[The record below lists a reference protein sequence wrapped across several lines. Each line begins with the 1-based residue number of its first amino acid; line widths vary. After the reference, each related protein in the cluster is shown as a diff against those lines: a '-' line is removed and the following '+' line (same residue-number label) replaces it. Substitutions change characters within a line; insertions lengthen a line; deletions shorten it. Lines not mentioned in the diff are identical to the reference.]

1 MIKLY
6 TAPSCLGCRKVKK
19 YFKEHN
25 IDFEEKNIINNKLKR
40 EDIFKMLIHSENGF
54 DDIIS
59 TRSKV
64 FKENDINLDDLNLN
78 QLVDFIIA
86 HPTVLKRPIIVND
99 YELQVGYNVDDITLF
114 LPEEL
119 REDECLFCTDDDHCE
134 YLKNLKIEDEED
146 SKSDSEDDNKKEA

>member
-1 MIKLY
+1 MIKLF

-19 YFKEHN
+19 FFKDHN
-25 IDFEEKNIINNKLKR
+25 ISFEEKSIINTKLKR

-64 FKENDINLDDLNLN
+64 FKENNVDLEDLNVN

-86 HPTVLKRPIIVND
+86 HPTVLKRPIILND

-114 LPEEL
+114 LPPEF
-119 REDECLFCTDDDHCE
+119 RDQECDFCTNLEDCE
-134 YLKNLKIEDEED
+134 YIKNIKIIDDEE
-146 SKSDSEDDNKKEA
+146 AY